1 MSDVVSL
8 FLYLSVIITPDGQ
21 VKAYSEVL
29 EECPSTEYVMQYHQS
44 MVDAGDIMDWR
55 ARCNKYDF
63 NFDLPQKGLS
73 T

>member
-1 MSDVVSL
+1 MVSL

-21 VKAYSEVL
+21 VKAHSEVL
-29 EECPSTEYVMQYHQS
+29 EECPTTEYVMQYHQE
-44 MVDAGDIMDWR
+44 MIDAGDIVDWR

-63 NFDLPQKGLS
+63 DFDLPQKGLS